1 MARFTSVEVTLKR
14 LLRLCPD
21 ISLSTSDIQLIIDGK
36 LNEVISRHKGTYVEP
51 VEEISMGTVSTEEF
65 TDVTTNND
73 NDVTVTTSFEDDKS
87 FDEYFVTKQED

>member
-1 MARFTSVEVTLKR
+1 MARFTSVEETLKR

-21 ISLSTSDIQLIIDGK
+21 ISLSTADIKLIIDGK
-36 LNEVISRHKGTYVEP
+36 INEVISRHKGTYVEP

-65 TDVTTNND
+65 TDTTSN
-73 NDVTVTTSFEDDKS
+73 NDVTVTTNFEDDKS

>member
-51 VEEISMGTVSTEEF
+51 VEEVSMGTVSTEEF
-65 TDVTTNND
+65 TDTTSND
-73 NDVTVTTSFEDDKS
+73 DVTVTTSFEDDKS